1 LLGKAQRDWLARHLV
16 AESEKPAVF
25 FVHHTLGEADGELL
39 DAPRLLEIAEEH
51 RQVKAI
57 FFGHSHDWNLSRRG
71 RLHLVNLPAAG
82 YNFRDE
88 EPVGW
93 VEARFHAEGADL
105 KLRALAGNR
114 AEDGKVT
121 SLAWA

>member
-1 LLGKAQRDWLARHLV
+1 
-16 AESEKPAVF
+16 
-25 FVHHTLGEADGELL
+25 VHHTLGEFDGELL
-39 DAPRLLEIAEEH
+39 DAPRLLEIAEEN

-57 FFGHSHDWNLSRRG
+57 FFGHSHDWNITRRG
-71 RLHLVNLPAAG
+71 RLHLVNLPAVG

-93 VEARFHAEGADL
+93 VEARFHAKGADL

-114 AEDGKVT
+114 AEDGQVT
-121 SLAWA
+121 PLAWA